1 MIMFMGKPM
10 SYWIEL
16 NTQAEIKGVEEYIKE
31 NALLRAK
38 VSFYESRIE
47 QMYQHKKAT
56 GLL

>member
-1 MIMFMGKPM
+1 MTMFMGKPM

-16 NTQAEIKGVEEYIKE
+16 NTQAELKGVDGYIQE

-47 QMYQHKKAT
+47 QMHAHRKAVS
-56 GLL
+56 LL